1 MIHCIKRK
9 DLDID
14 KYDACIAASV
24 QFRIYAFSWYLDAVS
39 ENWEVLILNDYE
51 AVMPLP
57 WKQKYFLKYITQPF
71 FCQQLGI
78 FSFAPIT
85 LQIQENMIRR
95 IPKKFIRTSINFNA
109 DNFLNANMKLRK
121 NALLT
126 IENVY
131 ENMHAKFNKNRK
143 RALKKASS
151 LGFTFEE
158 NIAAN
163 EFYDF
168 YVLNDKNHRTHVS
181 MKKVLQNILNL
192 KTQAVQCY
200 GIKRNTVLIAGVLL
214 LVDPRRITYLT
225 PVASAFGK
233 KNAAATLLVDEIIK
247 KYRQSHQILDFE
259 GSMIPGVAKFYE
271 SFGATYEEYPTFSK
285 NFI

>member
-214 LVDPRRITYLT
+214 LVDPRRITYL
-225 PVASAFGK
+225 
-233 KNAAATLLVDEIIK
+233 
-247 KYRQSHQILDFE
+247 
-259 GSMIPGVAKFYE
+259 
-271 SFGATYEEYPTFSK
+271 
-285 NFI
+285 

>member
-1 MIHCIKRK
+1 MIYCIKRK
-9 DLDID
+9 DLDVE

-39 ENWEVLILNDYE
+39 KNWEVLILNDYE

-78 FSFAPIT
+78 FSVAPIT
-85 LQIQENMIRR
+85 IGIQENMIRR
-95 IPKKFIRTSINFNA
+95 IPNKFIRTSINFNA
-109 DNFLNANMKLRK
+109 DNFLNSNMKLKK

-126 IENVY
+126 IENEY
-131 ENMHAKFNKNRK
+131 ENIYKKFNKNRK

-168 YVLNDKNHRTHVS
+168 YVLNDKNHLTHIS

-192 KTQAVQCY
+192 KTHAVQCY
-200 GIKRNTVLIAGVLL
+200 GIKSNTVLIAGVLL
-214 LVDPRRITYLT
+214 LIDRKRITYLI

-233 KNAAATLLVDEIIK
+233 KNAAATLLVDQIIK
-247 KYRQSHQILDFE
+247 KYRHSHQILDFE
-259 GSMIPGVAKFYE
+259 GSMISGVAKFYE
-271 SFGATYEEYPTFSK
+271 SFGAVYEDYPTFSK

>member
-1 MIHCIKRK
+1 MIYCIKRK
-9 DLDID
+9 DLDVE

-39 ENWEVLILNDYE
+39 KNWEVLILNDYE

-78 FSFAPIT
+78 FSLVPIT
-85 LQIQENMIRR
+85 IGIQENMIRR
-95 IPKKFIRTSINFNA
+95 IPNKFIRTSINFNS
-109 DNFLNANMKLRK
+109 DNFLNSNMKLKK

-126 IENVY
+126 IENAY
-131 ENMHAKFNKNRK
+131 ENIYKKFNKNRK

-158 NIAAN
+158 NIAPN

-168 YVLNDKNHRTHVS
+168 YVLNDKNHLTHIS

-192 KTQAVQCY
+192 KTRAVQCY
-200 GIKRNTVLIAGVLL
+200 GVKSNTVLINVKLNTRQFLLHLETLRLSPSSQFAGHTSPFVC
-214 LVDPRRITYLT
+214 TCEY
-225 PVASAFGK
+225 ASIK
-233 KNAAATLLVDEIIK
+233 RKN
-247 KYRQSHQILDFE
+247 
-259 GSMIPGVAKFYE
+259 
-271 SFGATYEEYPTFSK
+271 SFTFLPTG
-285 NFI
+285 I

>member
-1 MIHCIKRK
+1 
-9 DLDID
+9 
-14 KYDACIAASV
+14 
-24 QFRIYAFSWYLDAVS
+24 
-39 ENWEVLILNDYE
+39 
-51 AVMPLP
+51 
-57 WKQKYFLKYITQPF
+57 
-71 FCQQLGI
+71 
-78 FSFAPIT
+78 
-85 LQIQENMIRR
+85 
-95 IPKKFIRTSINFNA
+95 
-109 DNFLNANMKLRK
+109 MKLRK

-214 LVDPRRITYLT
+214 LVDPKRITYLI

-247 KYRQSHQILDFE
+247 KYRHSHQILDFE

-271 SFGATYEEYPTFSK
+271 SFGATYEDYPTFSK